1 MPRELIFAD
10 NAIVALI
17 VTEGIAPQLK
27 RIESQVHGTVCVS
40 VHQWAAGEERACGF
54 CGPTQADHEGV
65 ARILCRPNYGG
76 DRLIVGVHVFFGPEL
91 APGTGYTGFLL
102 NGSVET
108 PGSVPELDIRY
119 YTGLY
124 NQPELRTRI

>member
-10 NAIVALI
+10 DAVAALI
-17 VTEGIAPQLK
+17 VTEGIAPELK
-27 RIESQVHGTVCVS
+27 RLESGVHATLRVS
-40 VHQWAAGEERACGF
+40 VHQWSAGQERICGF

-76 DRLIVGVHVFFGPEL
+76 DRFIVGVHVLFGPDL
-91 APGTGYTGFLL
+91 APGSGYTGFFLR
-102 NGSVET
+102 GSVET
-108 PGSVPELDIRY
+108 AGSVPRLVLRD

-124 NQPELRTRI
+124 NQPELRTRV